1 MPLEEHVGITR
12 WKPAGAM
19 LAVSLISYID
29 RNTLALLAPTILRET
44 GLSGEQYGF
53 IIAAFSIAYCVAN
66 PVWGKILDR
75 AGLRRGMTV
84 AVSCWTLASV
94 AHAFAGGLWSFAT
107 ARAALGFGEGATF
120 PGGLRTVVQTLPED
134 RRGRGLAVA
143 YSGGSLGAVVTP
155 LIVTPIFLW
164 WGWRGAFWFTGL
176 TGLAWLGLWAVVS
189 RRPEIRQARKARPT
203 AAAIT
208 PGPRLRDR
216 QLWAYICAY
225 AMGALPLG
233 FVLYSASLY
242 LAYPL
247 GRSQAFIGKVLWI
260 PPLGWEMGYFVW
272 GWLTDRALRKGD
284 SRREGLRR
292 MLTWCAALNLAF
304 ALTPLVP
311 GTVPVLVLL
320 FLAMFA
326 GSGFLV
332 LSVAYANSVYNSG
345 SRGPDRGGGRGF
357 VERRRSGDDA
367 YLGAPL
373 RCACVR
379 GGLLDRHR
387 DPDVRIRGM
396 AGVEPGTG
404 AGSSGRQGRMIE
416 KDRTCYERRFTP
428 EKCSA
433 TSCKKSV
440 FQRRSSPM

>member
-1 MPLEEHVGITR
+1 MPLEGGGGISR
-12 WKPAGAM
+12 WVPAGAM

-29 RNTLALLAPTILRET
+29 RNTLALLAPAILRET

-75 AGLRRGMTV
+75 AGLRRGMTL
-84 AVSCWTLASV
+84 AVSCWTVASV
-94 AHAFAGGLWSFAT
+94 ARAFAGGLWSFAA

-155 LIVTPIFLW
+155 LVVTPIFLW

-189 RRPEIRQARKARPT
+189 RRPEIRRVRQVAVSS
-203 AAAIT
+203 T
-208 PGPRLRDR
+208 PGPRWRDP

-225 AMGALPLG
+225 ALGALPLG

-242 LAYPL
+242 LAHPL

-272 GWLTDRALRKGD
+272 GWLTDRGLRKGG

-292 MLTWCAALNLAF
+292 MLAWCAVLSLVF

-311 GTVPVLVLL
+311 GTVPVLVLM

-326 GSGFLV
+326 ASGFLV
-332 LSVAYANSVYNSG
+332 LSVVYANSVYTADHAGLIAGVGAG
-345 SRGPDRGGGRGF
+345 SWSAAVAVMMPILGRLFDVHAYAAAFWIATAIPMCGF
-357 VERRRSGDDA
+357 VGWLVLSREGG
-367 YLGAPL
+367 GAPL
-373 RCACVR
+373 
-379 GGLLDRHR
+379 
-387 DPDVRIRGM
+387 DV
-396 AGVEPGTG
+396 
-404 AGSSGRQGRMIE
+404 
-416 KDRTCYERRFTP
+416 
-428 EKCSA
+428 
-433 TSCKKSV
+433 
-440 FQRRSSPM
+440 